1 MKTWLTPTPIC
12 PKYAGPMLHLPNEL
26 AQRLWAIPIEPAHVG
41 EIQGPRRC
49 IMGAGMEYYLPNGY
63 EANAMIHYG
72 VHIG

>member
-12 PKYAGPMLHLPNEL
+12 PKCAGPMLHLPNEL

-63 EANAMIHYG
+63 EANATIHYG

>member
-1 MKTWLTPTPIC
+1 M
-12 PKYAGPMLHLPNEL
+12 
-26 AQRLWAIPIEPAHVG
+26 WAIPIEPAHVG